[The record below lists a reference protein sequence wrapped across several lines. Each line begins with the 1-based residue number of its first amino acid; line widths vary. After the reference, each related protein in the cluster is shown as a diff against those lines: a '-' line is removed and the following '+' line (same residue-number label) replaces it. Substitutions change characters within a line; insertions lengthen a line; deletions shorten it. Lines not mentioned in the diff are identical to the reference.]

1 MAEGVNIIDS
11 SVAGIGGCPYAGG
24 KFSGNIPTEDVLYML
39 KLLGLETSAKPDQI
53 IRAGEYAAHIL
64 CKQNFSRV
72 NKEDFKIQNLE

>member
-1 MAEGVNIIDS
+1 
-11 SVAGIGGCPYAGG
+11 
-24 KFSGNIPTEDVLYML
+24 ML